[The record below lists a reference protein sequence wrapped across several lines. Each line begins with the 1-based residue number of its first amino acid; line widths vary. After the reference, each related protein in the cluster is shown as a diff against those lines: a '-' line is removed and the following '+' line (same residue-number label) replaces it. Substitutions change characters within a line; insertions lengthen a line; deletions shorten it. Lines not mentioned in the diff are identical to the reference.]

1 MSTVLYLELG
11 SNYAC
16 MPNSMVLLPVYVL
29 FSFLCWYF
37 GLGMSVALAL
47 VITFT
52 GGEVKQ
58 LVC

>member
-1 MSTVLYLELG
+1 
-11 SNYAC
+11 